1 MWKTRI
7 DSCFSGAAA
16 ASALLSLAAPA
27 AQAASI
33 TTTFQVT
40 ATVLASCGVT
50 ATDLNFG
57 NYTPG
62 AGSDVTANTTLNVTC
77 TNGTDYT
84 IALDGG
90 SIAHDPSARA
100 MSAGG
105 SDMLNY
111 GLYADASF
119 TTVWGDGGGATA
131 TVSGTGNGA
140 AQPTT
145 IYGRIPAGQYVPATT
160 YTDQITVEVT
170 Y

>member
-16 ASALLSLAAPA
+16 AFALLCLLVPRAY
-27 AQAASI
+27 AASVS
-33 TTTFQVT
+33 TTFQVS

-50 ATDLNFG
+50 ASDLDFG

-62 AGSDVTANTTLNVTC
+62 TGPDVTANTTVNVTC

-105 SDMLNY
+105 SSMLNY
-111 GLYADASF
+111 GLYTDAAFS
-119 TTVWGDGGGATA
+119 TVWGDGIGATA
-131 TVSGTGNGA
+131 TVSGTGDGA

-145 IYGRIPAGQYVPATT
+145 VYGRIPSGQYVPATT